1 MSCCGGDRA
10 DDDGPR
16 AGSGARTG
24 GCVAAGEGLRAG
36 RDRRGDRAA
45 GDIIDANRLDLEEA
59 AGQRPSILDR
69 LALDGPRTAALAD
82 AVRAVAAL
90 PDPIGSVV
98 REFTLENGLR
108 ATKLRVPL
116 GVVAIVYEARPN
128 VTVDAAALCLKAGN
142 ACVLRGSSLARHTN
156 TALLDVVREG
166 IAAAGL
172 PADAVQALGED
183 REQLEQF
190 VSDPEAADVVIP
202 RGGEELKKFLLAA
215 SRIPVLAA
223 AGGNC
228 HVYVD
233 AAADLDRALD
243 IVVNAKTQRP
253 SVCNAAESLLVHA
266 AVADAF
272 LPRTDRPGVCNAA
285 ETLLVHRRQ
294 EQLMPELEAALREA
308 GVELRTGEE
317 AWATEFLDM
326 VMAVRVVDSLDEALD
341 HIARY
346 GTGHSEAI
354 VTEDAAAAERFTRE
368 VDAAA
373 VYVNASTRFTDG
385 GQYGMGAE
393 IGISTNRLHAR
404 GPLGLEELTTTKYVV
419 VGDGQVRE

>member
-1 MSCCGGDRA
+1 MTEQTTTARA
-10 DDDGPR
+10 REAAR
-16 AGSGARTG
+16 ALAGASPQAKDSALAEI
-24 GCVAAGEGLRAG
+24 AAAIE
-36 RDRRGDRAA
+36 RRA
-45 GDIIDANRLDLEEA
+45 GDIIDANRLDLDAA

-90 PDPIGSVV
+90 PDPVGSVV

-156 TALLDVVREG
+156 AALLDVVREG

-202 RGGEELKKFLLAA
+202 RGGEELKKFLLTA

-233 AAADLDRALD
+233 AAADAAKAVA
-243 IVVNAKTQRP
+243 ITVNAK
-253 SVCNAAESLLVHA
+253 
-266 AVADAF
+266 
-272 LPRTDRPGVCNAA
+272 TDRPGVCNAA
-285 ETLLVHRRQ
+285 ETLLVHRQR

-326 VMAVRVVDSLDEALD
+326 VMAVRMVDSLDEALD

-354 VTEDAAAAERFTRE
+354 VTEDATAAERFTRE

-404 GPLGLEELTTTKYVV
+404 GPLGLEELTTTKYVL

>member
-1 MSCCGGDRA
+1 MTEQTTTARA
-10 DDDGPR
+10 REASR
-16 AGSGARTG
+16 AL
-24 GCVAAGEGLRAG
+24 AAASPQAKDSALAEIAAAIE
-36 RDRRGDRAA
+36 RRA
-45 GDIIDANRLDLEEA
+45 GDIIDANRLDLEAA

-156 TALLDVVREG
+156 AALLDVVREG
-166 IAAAGL
+166 IAAAEL

-233 AAADLDRALD
+233 AAADAAKAVA
-243 IVVNAKTQRP
+243 ITVNAK
-253 SVCNAAESLLVHA
+253 
-266 AVADAF
+266 
-272 LPRTDRPGVCNAA
+272 TDRPGVCNAA

>member
-1 MSCCGGDRA
+1 MTEQTTTARA
-10 DDDGPR
+10 REAAR
-16 AGSGARTG
+16 AL
-24 GCVAAGEGLRAG
+24 AAASPQAKDSALAEIAAAIE
-36 RDRRGDRAA
+36 RRA

-128 VTVDAAALCLKAGN
+128 VTVDAAALCVKAGN

-233 AAADLDRALD
+233 AAADAAKAVA
-243 IVVNAKTQRP
+243 ITVNAK
-253 SVCNAAESLLVHA
+253 
-266 AVADAF
+266 
-272 LPRTDRPGVCNAA
+272 TDRPGVCNAA